1 MEGNPELFLSFGRS
15 FFQLFH
21 NKGASQMDRKKKQM
35 KFSLGYMLIALLV
48 VWLFNDL
55 VLRPMLIGETETAYS
70 KFLDDLAGGRVEEVS
85 LTDDRIYFTLRGE
98 LATRPSLRN
107 TIRVEDPELVNRLV
121 EAKIPFKARDQTQGI
136 LESLLGWILPFLPLL
151 LIWYFL
157 FQRISQG
164 GAGVMSVGKS
174 KAREIH
180 GEMTGVTF
188 KDLGGLDEAEVEL
201 KEIIDY
207 LTEPKRFNRM
217 GAKLP
222 KGVLLVGPPG
232 TGKTMLAKA
241 TAGEAKVPFFFLT
254 GSSFVEMFVGVGAAR
269 VRDLFLQAKK
279 KAPCIIFIDEID
291 AIGQARSTMAAMGG
305 NSERENTLNQ
315 LLGEMDGF
323 DSNQGVVIMAA
334 TNRPE
339 ILDAALLRPGR
350 FDRQVQVTLPT
361 EGGRREILK
370 IHTRDMPLGE
380 DADLERIAR
389 ITPGFSGADLANIA
403 NEASLLAVRKNR
415 DSLTMEDFDLAIE
428 RVIAGLQR
436 KVPLRKEL
444 REKVAFHE
452 GGHAL
457 VAQLLPC
464 TDPVHKVSIIPTAKG
479 ALGYTMQMPEE
490 DQYLIGEKELLSRM
504 AVMLGGRASEL
515 LIFQEASTG
524 ASNDLERVTDLAR
537 RMVTEFG
544 MSEKL
549 GPLRLA
555 LPAGSGYLG
564 IQQGNRQD
572 LSPETAA
579 LIDNEIRRLVQEA
592 HQKAFSLLQKHE
604 EALREIARTLQEE
617 EVIQGERIRHIV
629 ETFPPGTVTVP
640 EAPDSSVGA

>member
-1 MEGNPELFLSFGRS
+1 
-15 FFQLFH
+15 
-21 NKGASQMDRKKKQM
+21 MDRKNKQM
-35 KFSLGYMLIALLV
+35 KFSLGYMLLALLV

-55 VLRPMLIGETETAYS
+55 VLRPMFVGETEVTYS
-70 KFLDDLAGGRVEEVS
+70 DFLQDLEKGRVEEVA
-85 LTDDRIYFTLRGE
+85 LTDDQIYFSLKGEKKTRTTLRH
-98 LATRPSLRN
+98 AV
-107 TIRVEDPELVNRLV
+107 RVEDPALVNRLI
-121 EAKIPFKARDQTQGI
+121 EAKIPFEAKDQTRGT
-136 LESLLGWILPFLPLL
+136 LENLLGWILPFLPLL
-151 LIWYFL
+151 VIWYF
-157 FQRISQG
+157 FYQRISQG

-222 KGVLLVGPPG
+222 KGILLVGPPG

-291 AIGQARSTMAAMGG
+291 AIGQARSTIAAVGG

-315 LLGEMDGF
+315 LLAEMDGF
-323 DSNQGVVIMAA
+323 ESNQGVVIMGA

-339 ILDAALLRPGR
+339 ILDPALLRPGR

-370 IHTRDMPLGE
+370 IHTREMPLGE
-380 DADLERIAR
+380 DADLGRIAK

-403 NEASLLAVRKNR
+403 NEASLLAVRKNKQ
-415 DSLTMEDFDLAIE
+415 SIAMEDFDLAIE
-428 RVIAGLQR
+428 RIVAGLQR

-504 AVMLGGRASEL
+504 AVMLGGRAAEL
-515 LIFQEASTG
+515 LIFREASTG

-549 GPLRLA
+549 GPLRFA

-564 IQQGNRQD
+564 VQQGNRQD
-572 LSPETAA
+572 LSPETEA
-579 LIDNEIRRLVQEA
+579 LIDSEIRRLVTEA
-592 HQKAFSLLQKHE
+592 HEKASSLLREHE
-604 EALREIARTLQEE
+604 EALREIARILQEE
-617 EVIQGERIRHIV
+617 EVIAGERIREIA
-629 ETFPPGTVTVP
+629 EAFPPR
-640 EAPDSSVGA
+640 SSSAASEGIKV